1 MIGSN
6 NKTVETIGF
15 AEFKCFFFFFGCKSN
30 ISFMSNR
37 SFVRFTN
44 LPFFFF
50 LDKKLSIEL
59 KLKYNKAKRAAP
71 LQAIHVDQISHY
83 WRRHTSPYLV
93 NIITS
98 SKTGKLMRYL
108 VIIPFHVP
116 DLLAVK
122 PVKKT

>member
-1 MIGSN
+1 M
-6 NKTVETIGF
+6 
-15 AEFKCFFFFFGCKSN
+15 FFFFFLGA
-30 ISFMSNR
+30 
-37 SFVRFTN
+37 N
-44 LPFFFF
+44 LIFFSCQNVVLYGSPIYLFFFF

-83 WRRHTSPYLV
+83 WRRHASPYLV

>member
-1 MIGSN
+1 MKESEVGLN

-15 AEFKCFFFFFGCKSN
+15 AEFKC
-30 ISFMSNR
+30 
-37 SFVRFTN
+37 
-44 LPFFFF
+44 FFFF